1 MTDDTKEQIYANLIT
16 YLDSVKSAIDAQTK
30 QIRMLE
36 FSIKKTL
43 QESERI
49 NSSMSEFVT
58 DLRKIIPKP

>member
-16 YLDSVKSAIDAQTK
+16 YLDSVKSAIDAQTE

-43 QESERI
+43 QQSERI
-49 NSSMSEFVT
+49 NSSMSEFVS